1 MSDVYRIMP
10 NTVIGRVK
18 FFNEEKGF
26 GMIEQENGPDVFVH
40 FSSILTEGFKVLDDG
55 QLVEFTTIGQGQKGP
70 QAENVKPL
78 TR

>member
-40 FSSILTEGFKVLDDG
+40 FSSILTEGFKVLHDG
-55 QLVEFTTIGQGQKGP
+55 QRVEFTIGQGQKGP
-70 QAENVKPL
+70 QAENVKIL
-78 TR
+78 